1 MKIKFILILSAIALM
16 NLSCNDKETP
26 TITNQSQPVDPNLEQ
41 LKTEASRLRNGGS
54 VKSIELKNG
63 KAIITYVK
71 DYTEYKQL
79 QPQSKLT
86 ENDLKEYWSTGNA
99 IQKILVEGPVQ
110 IMKKLSFIDEVELI
124 LPFQGKIYRSDV
136 KKTELEK
143 FIGKDFSE
151 ITNTWTES
159 FVNPYVYNKNG
170 RQKFLNKFSV
180 EK

>member
-1 MKIKFILILSAIALM
+1 M
-16 NLSCNDKETP
+16 NLSCNDKAAP
-26 TITNQSQPVDPNLEQ
+26 SITNQSQSVDPNLEQ

-54 VKSIELKNG
+54 VKSVELKNG
-63 KAIITYVK
+63 KAIIAYVK

-79 QPQSKLT
+79 QPQSTLT

-99 IQKILVEGPVQ
+99 IQKVLVEGPVQ

-124 LPFQGKIYRSDV
+124 LPFQDKVYRVDV

-143 FIGKDFSE
+143 FIGKDFSV
-151 ITNTWTES
+151 ITNSWTKN
-159 FVNPYVYNKNG
+159 FVDPYVYDKKG
-170 RQKFLNKFSV
+170 SQKFLNKFSI